1 MREIGRT
8 DTESHVDLF
17 KEVLD
22 KVGKKLGKGGN
33 DFGKKNFSNIKN
45 LMSDR
50 CAVQKKFNNLF
61 IKLRKEYLTNVV
73 RNWSNLSNVKQESFG
88 KVIELFCG
96 LPFSVGLGDQAEACL
111 KV

>member
-22 KVGKKLGKGGN
+22 KVGENLGKGGN
-33 DFGKKNFSNIKN
+33 DFGKKKFSNIKN
-45 LMSDR
+45 LMSGR

-73 RNWSNLSNVKQESFG
+73 RNWRNLSNFKH
-88 KVIELFCG
+88 
-96 LPFSVGLGDQAEACL
+96 
-111 KV
+111 